1 MWMLIYFRL
10 RKIMGFSDED
20 SDQKLA
26 WSIGYGAKKTTGV
39 SWMLEYSG
47 LSWSVVSTR
56 DKSIYSVD
64 ELNRQLIDVWYG
76 L

>member
-1 MWMLIYFRL
+1 
-10 RKIMGFSDED
+10 
-20 SDQKLA
+20 
-26 WSIGYGAKKTTGV
+26 
-39 SWMLEYSG
+39 MLEYSG
-47 LSWSVVSTR
+47 LSWSVVFTR